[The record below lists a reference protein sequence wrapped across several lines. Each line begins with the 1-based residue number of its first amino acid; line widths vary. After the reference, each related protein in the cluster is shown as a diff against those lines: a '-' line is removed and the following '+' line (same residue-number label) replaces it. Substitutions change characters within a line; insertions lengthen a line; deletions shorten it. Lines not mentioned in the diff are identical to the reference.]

1 MPFLSGL
8 SDALVAFA
16 VSIIEIF
23 PESPFRGAIESVQD
37 AEIITILQYVN
48 YILPV
53 QQMITIFGMW
63 IVGVGLY
70 YVYQLLLRWIKVI
83 E

>member
-8 SDALVAFA
+8 TDSLVAFA

-37 AEIITILQYVN
+37 SEIITILQYVN
-48 YILPV
+48 YILPI
-53 QQMITIFGMW
+53 QQMITIFSMW
-63 IVGVGLY
+63 IVGVALY
-70 YVYQLLLRWIKVI
+70 YVYQLVLRWIKVI
-83 E
+83 D